1 MRSDLIRM
9 TDILR
14 ERNEPVTPA
23 ARMALWRKIRARER
37 ELGTRLLVVPKRG
50 APAQCSPS
58 LLHDLMPELFASPAV
73 APSTDATVRKIF
85 ARHEEELDELRREIE
100 ILKEEIGALKQAG
113 REHSSTEASSI

>member
-14 ERNEPVTPA
+14 GRNEPVTPA

-37 ELGTRLLVVPKRG
+37 ELGTRLLIVPKRG
-50 APAQCSPS
+50 APAQCSLL

-73 APSTDATVRKIF
+73 ASSTDATVRKIF
-85 ARHEEELDELRREIE
+85 ARHDEELDELRREIE
-100 ILKEEIGALKQAG
+100 ILREEFEALKQY
-113 REHSSTEASSI
+113 